1 MMKYFEVGVRYDKT
15 LENGVTKPVTELF
28 VVNAVSF
35 TECEKI
41 ITQAMQPY
49 ISGDF
54 EVVKE
59 SITKIAE
66 IVQTEDAA
74 ADRYYLVKFMF
85 IAIDERTAKE
95 KRTAVFHL
103 VQAKDFDDAKRR
115 AAENMNDTMADWEID
130 TIKETKYL
138 DVY

>member
-1 MMKYFEVGVRYDKT
+1 MMKYFETGVRYDKT
-15 LENGVTKPVTELF
+15 LENGVIKPVTELYI
-28 VVNAVSF
+28 VNAVSF

-41 ITQAMQPY
+41 ITEKMQPF

-59 SITKIAE
+59 TVTKIAE
-66 IVQTEDAA
+66 IVQTEDDA
-74 ADRYYLVKFMF
+74 ADRYYLVKFNF
-85 IAIDERTAKE
+85 IEIDERTAKE

-103 VQAKDFDDAKRR
+103 VQAKDFDDAKKR
-115 AAENMNDTMADWEID
+115 AADNMSDTMADWEID
-130 TIKETKYL
+130 TIRETKYI

>member
-1 MMKYFEVGVRYDKT
+1 MMKFFEAGVRYDKT
-15 LENGVTKPVTELF
+15 LENGVTKPVTELYI
-28 VVNAVSF
+28 VNAVSF

-41 ITQAMQPY
+41 ITQAMQPF

-59 SITKIAE
+59 NITKIAE

-85 IAIDERTAKE
+85 ITIDERTAKE

-103 VQAKDFDDAKRR
+103 IQAKDFDDAKRR
-115 AAENMNDTMADWEID
+115 AAENMNGTMADWEID